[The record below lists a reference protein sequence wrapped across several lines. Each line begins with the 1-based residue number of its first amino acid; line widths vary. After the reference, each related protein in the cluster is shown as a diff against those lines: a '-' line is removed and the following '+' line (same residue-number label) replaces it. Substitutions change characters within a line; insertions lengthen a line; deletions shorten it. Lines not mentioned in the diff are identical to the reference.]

1 MMRVRRGPDP
11 PPVAAAGRLSWYM
24 LCGIRKPPGARATSI
39 CAGSAYVHGAR
50 PCSCSDG
57 WTRIR
62 AARWRR
68 SAHAAAASS
77 GTEGR
82 RRRSPAFQM
91 HRCSAE
97 LSVCDR
103 ALSSMNR
110 DGDGVPRTQQR
121 RPRRSYEQA
130 LPTAVQRT
138 RGCSVEHPVSVD
150 ARHLEPGTGGATGS
164 LAPRVAVLSPGWRGK
179 GKGCKIRG
187 YFRIISAAQS

>member
-1 MMRVRRGPDP
+1 MMRVRRVQVLLLSP
-11 PPVAAAGRLSWYM
+11 PPAAG
-24 LCGIRKPPGARATSI
+24 CGTCGAASGNLPAHAPPPSALAARTCTVRAPARAPT
-39 CAGSAYVHGAR
+39 GGQGFEPRGGGGVR
-50 PCSCSDG
+50 
-57 WTRIR
+57 TL
-62 AARWRR
+62 
-68 SAHAAAASS
+68 
-77 GTEGR
+77 R
-82 RRRSPAFQM
+82 RRAQARKAGGAALLRF
-91 HRCSAE
+91 RCIVVQ
-97 LSVCDR
+97 LNCVRR